1 MNELTFLDLVIL
13 KKIDANS
20 SVENFGSQI
29 NTSFFETA
37 NLLGT
42 VKIKGYVNIETS
54 IGGISKVT
62 ITDAGMGIL
71 TLAEKKAAD
80 PIEPLDNAL
89 LHALAG
95 GAKDPETLQSSL
107 NIRSGDLAYHINKM
121 TVQSFMDYEVRSSKV
136 NLMLTEQGF
145 NSTGGVKVQRVP
157 STQIAAQPD
166 AKKNEKTAAEGGA
179 SRIGD
184 SAAQQNA
191 SSVRAH
197 MPPADLHGKSAPIGA
212 GGSNLEAN
220 RVEKKEKEDIL
231 HILRGG
237 DKEEKKQEHQ
247 PHTQHEQ
254 PKEDASHSHEH
265 HKGHEHTHE
274 KTHDELPLPESP
286 EEKKK
291 HEHTRRMFSKIQ
303 YYLAEYWAWILL
315 IIIATVIF
323 AGAVYTMLSRVA

>member
-13 KKIDANS
+13 KRIDANS
-20 SVENFGSQI
+20 SVENFGSLI

-62 ITDAGMGIL
+62 ATDAGMGIL
-71 TLAEKKAAD
+71 TLAEKKAAE

-95 GAKDPETLQSSL
+95 GAKDPEALQSSL

-121 TVQSFMDYEVRSSKV
+121 VVQSFMDYEVRSSKV

-145 NSTGGVKVQRVP
+145 NSTGGVKVQGAP
-157 STQIAAQPD
+157 TAAAPAEKKEE
-166 AKKNEKTAAEGGA
+166 AKKEEKAAAEG
-179 SRIGD
+179 
-184 SAAQQNA
+184 NA
-191 SSVRAH
+191 H
-197 MPPADLHGKSAPIGA
+197 LQPADR
-212 GGSNLEAN
+212 E
-220 RVEKKEKEDIL
+220 EKKEKEDIF
-231 HILRGG
+231 HILHGG
-237 DKEEKKQEHQ
+237 DKEEKKPEH
-247 PHTQHEQ
+247 HAHAHHEQ
-254 PKEDASHSHEH
+254 AKGDISRPHEHAEH
-265 HKGHEHTHE
+265 HKEHEHAHE
-274 KTHDELPLPESP
+274 KMHDEPPAPQKSP
-286 EEKKK
+286 EEMKK
-291 HEHTRRMFSKIQ
+291 HEHTKRMLSKLQ

-323 AGAVYTMLSRVA
+323 AGAVYSMISKMV

>member
-42 VKIKGYVNIETS
+42 VKIKGYANIETS

-71 TLAEKKAAD
+71 ALAEKKAAE
-80 PIEPLDNAL
+80 PVEPLDTAL

-95 GAKDPETLQSSL
+95 GAKDPEALQSQL

-121 TVQSFMDYEVRSSKV
+121 AVQSFMDYDVRSSKV

-145 NSTGGVKVQRVP
+145 NSTGGVKVQGMPVP
-157 STQIAAQPD
+157 
-166 AKKNEKTAAEGGA
+166 TAAADPLSAKQKGA
-179 SRIGD
+179 PSSGAPDDSRG
-184 SAAQQNA
+184 AQT
-191 SSVRAH
+191 
-197 MPPADLHGKSAPIGA
+197 
-212 GGSNLEAN
+212 E
-220 RVEKKEKEDIL
+220 EKKEKEDIF

-237 DKEEKKQEHQ
+237 DREEKKPEH
-247 PHTQHEQ
+247 HV
-254 PKEDASHSHEH
+254 PKEDGSHAHGHVHE
-265 HKGHEHTHE
+265 GHEHAQ
-274 KTHDELPLPESP
+274 KKHDEQPAPKSP
-286 EEKKK
+286 EEAKKQ
-291 HEHTRRMFSKIQ
+291 EHTRRMLSKAR
-303 YYLAEYWAWILL
+303 YYLAEYWAWVILIL
-315 IIIATVIF
+315 IAAAVF
-323 AGAVYTMLSRVA
+323 AGAVYSMISRMA

>member
-71 TLAEKKAAD
+71 TLAEKKAAE

-89 LHALAG
+89 LHTLAG
-95 GAKDPETLQSSL
+95 GAKDPEALQSSL

-121 TVQSFMDYEVRSSKV
+121 AVQGFMDFEVRSSKV

-145 NSTGGVKVQRVP
+145 NSTGGVKVQGVP
-157 STQIAAQPD
+157 AAQMAPQTEAMKDGAQENGIAAQPQQ
-166 AKKNEKTAAEGGA
+166 EKRE
-179 SRIGD
+179 
-184 SAAQQNA
+184 
-191 SSVRAH
+191 
-197 MPPADLHGKSAPIGA
+197 
-212 GGSNLEAN
+212 
-220 RVEKKEKEDIL
+220 EKKEREDIL

-237 DKEEKKQEHQ
+237 DNEEKKHEHH
-247 PHTQHEQ
+247 PHEQ
-254 PKEDASHSHEH
+254 PKENASHVHEH
-265 HKGHEHTHE
+265 HKGTHE
-274 KTHDELPLPESP
+274 KAHNEPPRPESP

-291 HEHTRRMFSKIQ
+291 REHTQRMLSKIQ

-315 IIIATVIF
+315 IIIAIAIF
-323 AGAVYTMLSRVA
+323 AGAVYTMLSKGI

>member
-42 VKIKGYVNIETS
+42 VKIKGYISIETS

-71 TLAEKKAAD
+71 ALAEKKAAE

-95 GAKDPETLQSSL
+95 GAKDPEALQSQL

-121 TVQSFMDYEVRSSKV
+121 VAQSFMDFEVRSSKV

-145 NSTGGVKVQRVP
+145 NSTGGVKVQGAPVP
-157 STQIAAQPD
+157 TAQPS
-166 AKKNEKTAAEGGA
+166 AQAE
-179 SRIGD
+179 
-184 SAAQQNA
+184 
-191 SSVRAH
+191 
-197 MPPADLHGKSAPIGA
+197 
-212 GGSNLEAN
+212 
-220 RVEKKEKEDIL
+220 EKKEKGVETGEKGDIF
-231 HILRGG
+231 HILRGLEH
-237 DKEEKKQEHQ
+237 DEKKQEQ
-247 PHTQHEQ
+247 PAHGQQ
-254 PKEDASHSHEH
+254 KEEGGHAQEH
-265 HKGHEHTHE
+265 RKGHEHAQKKKE
-274 KTHDELPLPESP
+274 EQPPVPKSP
-286 EEKKK
+286 EEIKKQ
-291 HEHTRRMFSKIQ
+291 EQQRRMASKLK
-303 YYLAEYWAWILL
+303 YYVTEYWAWILL
-315 IIIATVIF
+315 IIIAIVVF
-323 AGAVYTMLSRVA
+323 AGAVYSMISKMV

>member
-42 VKIKGYVNIETS
+42 VKIKGYVGIETS

-71 TLAEKKAAD
+71 ALAEKKATD

-95 GAKDPETLQSSL
+95 GAKDPEALQSQL
-107 NIRSGDLAYHINKM
+107 NIRSGDLTYHINKM
-121 TVQSFMDYEVRSSKV
+121 VVQSFMDYEVRSGKV

-145 NSTGGVKVQRVP
+145 NSTGGVKVQGTP
-157 STQIAAQPD
+157 AAAGAQKQPEATE
-166 AKKNEKTAAEGGA
+166 AKKEEK
-179 SRIGD
+179 
-184 SAAQQNA
+184 
-191 SSVRAH
+191 
-197 MPPADLHGKSAPIGA
+197 PP
-212 GGSNLEAN
+212 EA
-220 RVEKKEKEDIL
+220 KEHKVKEDIL

-237 DKEEKKQEHQ
+237 EKEEKKPEH
-247 PHTQHEQ
+247 PAHAHEQ
-254 PKEDASHSHEH
+254 AKETGSRPHEH
-265 HKGHEHTHE
+265 ATAHKEHEHAAHHE
-274 KTHDELPLPESP
+274 HEAHHKESAHDEPPAPPKSP
-286 EEKKK
+286 EEEKR
-291 HEHTRRMFSKIQ
+291 HEQSRRKLSKLQ
-303 YYLAEYWAWILL
+303 YYVAEYWAWIIL

-323 AGAVYTMLSRVA
+323 ASAVYSMISKMV

>member
-1 MNELTFLDLVIL
+1 MNELTFLDLIIL

-71 TLAEKKAAD
+71 TLAEKKAAE

-121 TVQSFMDYEVRSSKV
+121 AVQCFMDYEVRSSKV

-145 NSTGGVKVQRVP
+145 NSTGGVKVQGV
-157 STQIAAQPD
+157 SSAQIAAQTD
-166 AKKNEKTAAEGGA
+166 AKKDGGQEKKTASEGVA
-179 SRIGD
+179 TSPH
-184 SAAQQNA
+184 
-191 SSVRAH
+191 V
-197 MPPADLHGKSAPIGA
+197 KK
-212 GGSNLEAN
+212 E
-220 RVEKKEKEDIL
+220 EKKEREDIL

-237 DKEEKKQEHQ
+237 DKEEKKGHS
-247 PHTQHEQ
+247 PAQHEQ
-254 PKEDASHSHEH
+254 AKETAGHAHEH
-265 HKGHEHTHE
+265 HKVHE
-274 KTHDELPLPESP
+274 KTHDEPPRPESP

-291 HEHTRRMFSKIQ
+291 REHTRRMFSKIQ

-315 IIIATVIF
+315 IIIATAIF
-323 AGAVYTMLSRVA
+323 AGAVYTLFSKGV